1 MRSTTLAALLLASF
15 LAGCGPELSW
25 NCDIGDQ
32 RCNDGVS
39 QVCLLDHADTAPD
52 GTLTD
57 YVGKWMDR
65 GACR

>member
-1 MRSTTLAALLLASF
+1 MRSTLLLA
-15 LAGCGPELSW
+15 LALASVLSGCGPDLAW
-25 NCDIGDQ
+25 NCDIGAQ
-32 RCNDGVS
+32 RCNGGVD
-39 QVCLLDHADTAPD
+39 QVCLLDHADTTPD